1 MQVQL
6 LMASQFLP
14 SIYTCSFEW
23 QIVPTHPP
31 QNNIYLISIA
41 PGLST
46 FSSAEPLLGKQGLA
60 SRKGREKNGYCNRG
74 YKLPSGQFSWC
85 TWKERIFSSHFFLDP
100 AILSAENGAL
110 LSPNQVSICPVVGF
124 LLSTLL
130 QKRELLTDPFTSWK
144 AELKG
149 WGGRILWS
157 VTPQL
162 RFSALVV
169 SDAQSASGESTGI
182 LHANP
187 NEKSALH
194 PWCALCIAAKIHIS
208 EQDKS

>member
-14 SIYTCSFEW
+14 STYTCSSEW

-31 QNNIYLISIA
+31 QNNIFLISIA

-74 YKLPSGQFSWC
+74 YKLPSGRFKWC
-85 TWKERIFSSHFFLDP
+85 TWKESIFSSRFFPDP
-100 AILSAENGAL
+100 AILPAENGVL
-110 LSPNQVSICPVVGF
+110 LSPKQVSICPVVCF

-130 QKRELLTDPFTSWK
+130 QSVPMLSLDFYHYQSLTFCVASV
-144 AELKG
+144 L
-149 WGGRILWS
+149 IL
-157 VTPQL
+157 VQIYQHKHQTP
-162 RFSALVV
+162 
-169 SDAQSASGESTGI
+169 
-182 LHANP
+182 P
-187 NEKSALH
+187 
-194 PWCALCIAAKIHIS
+194 
-208 EQDKS
+208 